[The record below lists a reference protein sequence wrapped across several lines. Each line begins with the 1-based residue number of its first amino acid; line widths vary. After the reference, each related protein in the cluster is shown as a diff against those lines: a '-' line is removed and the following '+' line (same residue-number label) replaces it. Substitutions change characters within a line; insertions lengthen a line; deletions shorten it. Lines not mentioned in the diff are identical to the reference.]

1 MFQIFGNYVIV
12 TCSQLILLRLMEHGL
27 DDVHSNIIM
36 MVKESMTLLAYFI
49 QKILKL
55 FAPLIKVSFFMLS
68 PSFISMTN
76 LFLDDW
82 SHQLLKSVMNEEIME
97 FAKILL
103 IFVIFNCYWKVTA
116 WFISLIF
123 IFIEL
128 FLTNFYDFLPF
139 LTFE

>member
-49 QKILKL
+49 QKIFKL

-76 LFLDDW
+76 LFLDD
-82 SHQLLKSVMNEEIME
+82 
-97 FAKILL
+97 
-103 IFVIFNCYWKVTA
+103 
-116 WFISLIF
+116 
-123 IFIEL
+123 
-128 FLTNFYDFLPF
+128 
-139 LTFE
+139 

>member
-49 QKILKL
+49 QKIFKL